1 MFLSAGGRVFTKTI
15 LIIAL
20 FSLFSAL
27 SCSKGKDDVKESPP
41 STATVIDKYVDTL
54 VTAPKKARKA
64 AEDMEKR
71 NEAEER
77 ALKALE

>member
-1 MFLSAGGRVFTKTI
+1 MFTKTI

-27 SCSKGKDDVKESPP
+27 SCSKDGVEESPP
-41 STATVIDKYVDTL
+41 STATVIDNYVDTL

-64 AEDMEKR
+64 AEDLEKR

-77 ALKALE
+77 ALKELE